1 VPPAAAVT
9 SSTVNS
15 VANNVVQGVMLLAL
29 LAFSSVTL
37 NLEIGRPSASGA
49 THILFLLLGIAV
61 AVGIG
66 AVIFGHAGKAR
77 AWLKEHWNRWWPE
90 VRGTFSS
97 LKESNKLG
105 QLILGNVATEI
116 LFATALGLFTRALG
130 FPLSI
135 ADLLVINLSTS
146 LFATLIPVPG
156 GIGVVEGG
164 LVVGLSSA
172 GMEQSAAFA
181 AVLLYRISTF
191 YLPPVW
197 GWFAMN
203 WLRRNQYL

>member
-1 VPPAAAVT
+1 MAV
-9 SSTVNS
+9 V
-15 VANNVVQGVMLLAL
+15 
-29 LAFSSVTL
+29 
-37 NLEIGRPSASGA
+37 
-49 THILFLLLGIAV
+49 
-61 AVGIG
+61 IG
-66 AVIFGHAGKAR
+66 AVVFGHAGKAR
-77 AWLKEHWNRWWPE
+77 AWLQEHWNRWWPE
-90 VRGTFSS
+90 VRGTISS

-146 LFATLIPVPG
+146 LFASLIPVPG